1 MREIERI
8 ICGNGNAY
16 IVSEGENAMLAKRPL
31 LIDDHCVLVGFNA
44 DKWDSVT
51 RNIAV
56 IGE

>member
-1 MREIERI
+1 
-8 ICGNGNAY
+8 
-16 IVSEGENAMLAKRPL
+16 MLAKRPL
-31 LIDDHCVLVGFNA
+31 LIYDHCVLVGFNA